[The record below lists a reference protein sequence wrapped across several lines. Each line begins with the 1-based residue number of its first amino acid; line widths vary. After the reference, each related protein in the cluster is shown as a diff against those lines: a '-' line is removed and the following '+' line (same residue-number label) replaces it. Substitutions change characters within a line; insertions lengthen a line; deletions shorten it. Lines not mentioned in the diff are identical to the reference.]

1 MSTNYY
7 SHGDSHGDTSSMPI
21 IHIGQSSAGWSF
33 LLHSMPEHG
42 LTEWPEWELFLQEGV
57 IRDEYDRVIELDDLK
72 RIVCD
77 RPPWEGKFGDTYA
90 GEYIMGGL
98 FYRQPSQYMP
108 DLRNGEHGTYQITEA
123 EFS

>member
-7 SHGDSHGDTSSMPI
+7 TYSPVQKQV

-33 LLHSMPEHG
+33 LLHSIPDLS
-42 LTEWPEWELFLQEGV
+42 LTEWPEWEVFLKNGGAGLW
-57 IRDEYDRVIELDDLK
+57 DEYGGEVMLSGLK

-77 RPPWEGKFGDTYA
+77 RPPWEGTRGRNLDET
-90 GEYIMGGL
+90 YIMGGL
-98 FYRQPSQYMP
+98 LYRKPCPFMS
-108 DLRNGEHGTYQITEA
+108 DLRNGEHGTYQITEE